1 MSQQIREQISALMDG
16 ELSRDETAFLL
27 RRMEHEPALV
37 TSWSRFHRAWPMVA
51 LGLGRRHRR
60 IRGSCRAFHHGS
72 GSGHNCGPRAGDKR
86 KRRLRT
92 FGHLRQ
98 WRDP

>member
-37 TSWSRFHRAWPMVA
+37 TSWSRFHMARQVLRRQEWSSQGLNLASRVLAGIESDSQPVA
-51 LGLGRRHRR
+51 GHGR
-60 IRGSCRAFHHGS
+60 
-72 GSGHNCGPRAGDKR
+72 
-86 KRRLRT
+86 
-92 FGHLRQ
+92 
-98 WRDP
+98 